1 MIQSKIFL
9 ISIERLSHRVE
20 TFKKNNPNVF
30 FEIIYGCD
38 QKDLKNKTI
47 IDNYANRCKLS
58 RPEIAVLISHKM
70 AWQYMVDHHVEKAFF
85 FEDDVILS
93 SNANMLLKADN
104 FPDKF
109 QFVRLE
115 TFNADVFYSKHYEHE
130 FHGIRFHKTLSGIGY
145 GSAGYY
151 LTLSMARFL
160 IKVTEKS
167 NIPIDHA
174 MFGVF
179 SIPISRGM
187 VYQCVPAICIQED
200 QLAIR
205 QNRRS
210 KIQSDISYRSLNYPD
225 YLIFSY
231 RLLCKLGLVFI
242 YRNLKPVFYFF
253 LAALRNKNLHFK
265 GMRVPFME

>member
-1 MIQSKIFL
+1 
-9 ISIERLSHRVE
+9 
-20 TFKKNNPNVF
+20 
-30 FEIIYGCD
+30 
-38 QKDLKNKTI
+38 
-47 IDNYANRCKLS
+47 
-58 RPEIAVLISHKM
+58 
-70 AWQYMVDHHVEKAFF
+70 
-85 FEDDVILS
+85 
-93 SNANMLLKADN
+93 
-104 FPDKF
+104 
-109 QFVRLE
+109 
-115 TFNADVFYSKHYEHE
+115 
-130 FHGIRFHKTLSGIGY
+130 
-145 GSAGYY
+145 
-151 LTLSMARFL
+151 
-160 IKVTEKS
+160 
-167 NIPIDHA
+167 